1 MTSLLAQLRDES
13 GPLREL
19 MGVGCSSAQG
29 KPKRRYVT
37 RGDVRRAARDLM
49 RLLGAHRLR
58 PYHCPSCDQWHLTKV

>member
-1 MTSLLAQLRDES
+1 MTSLLSQLRDES

-37 RGDVRRAARDLM
+37 RGDARRAARALSK
-49 RLLGAHRLR
+49 LLGTKLAE
-58 PYHCPSCDQWHLTKV
+58 YVCPDCSMYHLTKG